1 VCLPLHELKLSLS
14 LHQSLLSNCPKM
26 HLDDRA
32 SDELKTWVVKAIEDI
47 SDADSDVLADYVVA
61 LIKSEEVSIYIF
73 QMSFLEGCSLTRSL
87 QGL

>member
-1 VCLPLHELKLSLS
+1 
-14 LHQSLLSNCPKM
+14 M

-61 LIKSEEVSIYIF
+61 LIKSEEVSLYIH
-73 QMSFLEGCSLTRSL
+73 L
-87 QGL
+87 